1 MVLVKKILL
10 VIVLKAIVKKIIVI
24 VLKMGIFVVKS
35 VDVLIA

>member
-10 VIVLKAIVKKIIVI
+10 AIVRKAIVKKIIVI
-24 VLKMGIFVVKS
+24 VLKMVIFVVKS